1 MEEILGTKMKYLKL
15 TLLVTLLTPGSLL
28 AQRVAVINFDRVVAE
43 SVDGRVA
50 GAELEEYFNELS
62 TELETMQADL
72 AEMENRLATQE
83 RVLSATALG
92 NLNRDI
98 QNTQTR
104 LTRASEDA
112 ELDMSARNDQLLLPV
127 FEKAQVIF
135 QEYADE
141 QQYTLIF
148 NIAAQQSGLIYAA
161 PSIDITNEIIRRMD
175 AAAETSEAP
184 PEPPAPPAAPVAAP
198 DPEP

>member
-1 MEEILGTKMKYLKL
+1 MKYLKL
-15 TLLVTLLTPGSLL
+15 AFLVTLLTSGSLL

-43 SVDGRVA
+43 SVDGRDA
-50 GAELEEYFNELS
+50 SSELEEYFNELS
-62 TELETMQADL
+62 AELETMQAEL

-112 ELDMSARNDQLLLPV
+112 ELDMSAKNDELLLPV
-127 FEKAQVIF
+127 FERAQVIF

-161 PSIDITNEIIRRMD
+161 PSIDITNEVIRRMD
-175 AAAETSEAP
+175 AAAESSEAP
-184 PEPPAPPAAPVAAP
+184 PAPLVPPAAPVAAP